1 MRIWV
6 GKVFKIF
13 IWSNTNGV
21 MIKIG
26 VKVLK
31 NCTNNVL
38 IKDVTKNV
46 GAKQTEQGHKLGL
59 C

>member
-1 MRIWV
+1 
-6 GKVFKIF
+6 
-13 IWSNTNGV
+13 